1 VPSGL
6 FNGSFEMTFF
16 FDRALVFRGYCKRIV
31 LMAAEGDQGLHPY
44 RFDWSRK
51 SDAANTQQKMCHNP
65 GTWDRDLKKERISE
79 KSDEKRSDEK

>member
-1 VPSGL
+1 
-6 FNGSFEMTFF
+6 M
-16 FDRALVFRGYCKRIV
+16 
-31 LMAAEGDQGLHPY
+31 HPY